1 MMTASMDWLRKQAV
15 GRNRSSTAGTSSSAR
30 VEMNRR
36 IEEYGG
42 KLFMQL
48 SEGVGRQVGTVLTCR
63 NRHDPGRRERFGK
76 SRSDP
81 SASPNAVNKL

>member
-1 MMTASMDWLRKQAV
+1 
-15 GRNRSSTAGTSSSAR
+15 
-30 VEMNRR
+30 MNRR

-42 KLFMQL
+42 KMFTQL

-63 NRHDPGRRERFGK
+63 NRQDPGRRERFGK

-81 SASPNAVNKL
+81 FASLNSVNNPDLPLASRDNVCHYK